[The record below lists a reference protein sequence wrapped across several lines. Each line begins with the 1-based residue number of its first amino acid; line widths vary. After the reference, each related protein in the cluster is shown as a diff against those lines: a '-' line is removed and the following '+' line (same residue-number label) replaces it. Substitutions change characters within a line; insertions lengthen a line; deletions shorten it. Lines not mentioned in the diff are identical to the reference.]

1 MSQINVDIVAPQSG
15 TSVEVSGVEITSPIS
30 TPPATFLG
38 QNIAIGKDALSS
50 VTTGGGLIAIGQEAL
65 KNCNLTNELLGRN
78 IAIGNKS
85 LIDNTFG
92 DFNIAIGQEAMSKN
106 ISGQTNIAIGEGALS
121 SNPPSSPSFNDS
133 NIAIGYHSLRKCV
146 QGAVNVAIGHNSGFS
161 IENGIQNV
169 FLGNGTGSLTTNGN
183 NNVCLGFDV
192 KTATPT
198 SSNSITL
205 GNSSISVIRAA
216 VTTITSLSDERDKK
230 EIQDLPLGLEFV
242 EKLKPVKFVW
252 NDRDESGKHDVED
265 FGFIAQD
272 LKAAQEES
280 EASYLNLVYDEN
292 PEKLEASYGKLLPV
306 LVKAIQE
313 MNSEIKSLKEEIL
326 TLKSK

>member
-1 MSQINVDIVAPQSG
+1 MSQLNVNVIAPLGYTGPNLPGDNDFVQIVDNNANTVFKTDTDTNVAVGLFSMYANTSG
-15 TSVEVSGVEITSPIS
+15 IS
-30 TPPATFLG
+30 NVAVGPGSLG
-38 QNIAIGKDALSS
+38 QLVSTNQNSALGNNAGNTLTSGGNNVFVGHGSAPAFTSGDENIFI
-50 VTTGGGLIAIGQEAL
+50 
-65 KNCNLTNELLGRN
+65 
-78 IAIGNKS
+78 
-85 LIDNTFG
+85 
-92 DFNIAIGQEAMSKN
+92 
-106 ISGQTNIAIGEGALS
+106 GALS
-121 SNPPSSPSFNDS
+121 GASIGNPTYQTS
-133 NIAIGYHSLRKCV
+133 
-146 QGAVNVAIGHNSGFS
+146 
-161 IENGIQNV
+161 
-169 FLGNGTGSLTTNGN
+169 GN
-183 NNVCLGFDV
+183 NNIHIGYSTRPASN
-192 KTATPT
+192 TA
-198 SSNSITL
+198 SNAITL
-205 GNSSISVIRAA
+205 GNASHTVIRAA

-313 MNSEIKSLKEEIL
+313 MSSEIKSLKEEVL